1 MPRHDPDS
9 EESLRRPTPTD
20 PAAVASASGAPL
32 ELSERERQI
41 ADRLVD
47 GLTNKE
53 IGEELFL
60 STETIKSYVARIL
73 RKLGARN
80 RVQAAVLLARAG
92 TIPSSPPPG
101 PPSEGGDGT
110 E

>member
-9 EESLRRPTPTD
+9 EESLQRPTPAD
-20 PAAVASASGAPL
+20 PAAGAPL

-92 TIPSSPPPG
+92 TIPSSSRPAPPP
-101 PPSEGGDGT
+101 EGGDRTG
-110 E
+110 